1 MQVHCLP
8 QFTFPWVGEL
18 VVAGFS
24 FSLFFRGRGRDWR
37 GSRSFR
43 SHIYCGFLLCCPG
56 ISLSCLGPDS
66 IEGGLAL
73 GFGLLHLF
81 SLESSL
87 GFVLLSFGELSLRFG
102 SKIGFLQIFLLLL

>member
-1 MQVHCLP
+1 MQVHCIP

-18 VVAGFS
+18 VVADFS
-24 FSLFFRGRGRDWR
+24 FSLFFRGRGRDR
-37 GSRSFR
+37 LRSRSFR
-43 SHIYCGFLLCCPG
+43 SHINYSFLLCSPG

-81 SLESSL
+81 SLGSSL
-87 GFVLLSFGELSLRFG
+87 GFVLLSFGELSLRFS
-102 SKIGFLQIFLLLL
+102 SKIGFHQIFLLLL